1 LDKRKQIL
9 LARKNLENRP
19 EKNKAIAIRLLPF
32 LEGKNHIGLYLP
44 IGSEVDVLETLLQ
57 LNKQYYAPACLNETQ
72 MEFRLLNT
80 LKPGRFGI
88 LEPEGAAVPACRL
101 EVILVPMVAFCGLH
115 RMGHGAG
122 YYDRYLQNSSALKIG
137 LAFDEQQADFKASSW
152 DVDMDVVITPTRV
165 IESGEENVSI

>member
-19 EKNKAIAIRLLPF
+19 EKNKAIAERLLPF

-44 IGSEVDVLETLLQ
+44 AGSEVDILETLLQ
-57 LNKQYYAPACLNETQ
+57 LDKEFYAPACLDETQ

-88 LEPEGAAVPACRL
+88 LEPEGAPIRSECL
-101 EVILVPMVAFCGLH
+101 EIILVPMVAFCGLH

-122 YYDRYLQNSSALKIG
+122 YYDRYLQNSSVLKIG
-137 LAFDEQQADFKASSW
+137 LAFDEQQADFCPKSW

-165 IESGEENVSI
+165 IESGE